1 MKKRINQ
8 SMQSKLI
15 LISRLTA
22 GNSKISYYGIKEL
35 QNSLSLMDI
44 FPTVKPTTRPPIT
57 FTFTIPPTAPPI
69 TFSIGIDGIT
79 GGGSIR
85 F

>member
-8 SMQSKLI
+8 SLQSKLV
-15 LISRLTA
+15 LISHLTA
-22 GNSKISYYGIKEL
+22 GNSKIAYYGIKEL
-35 QNSLSLMDI
+35 QSPLSLMDDL
-44 FPTVKPTTRPPIT
+44 PTVKPTTRPPVT